1 MTTTRVTERGVG
13 ASHHCSV
20 CLRAWDV
27 GEGLN
32 VFLLQQEGAP
42 GLGGQGAHF
51 NRMVRMKP
59 VQLGQQRLSG
69 LVTGGVGKQSP
80 ELSKSLKSPASALLS
95 TQLALTFSGKGRD
108 KEINT
113 WMG

>member
-20 CLRAWDV
+20 CLRARDV

-32 VFLLQQEGAP
+32 VLLLQQEGDSV
-42 GLGGQGAHF
+42 LGRQGAHF
-51 NRMVRMKP
+51 NSMVGMKS

-69 LVTGGVGKQSP
+69 LVIGGAV
-80 ELSKSLKSPASALLS
+80 
-95 TQLALTFSGKGRD
+95 T
-108 KEINT
+108 
-113 WMG
+113 